1 MEGRDMADTYVVMVT
16 LDGRDQFNRILE
28 GESAAKAAAKRYAKD
43 ILTLQE
49 KGDQGCWEVFT
60 SKVVDRQSFSYAGPN
75 VMLNAPRGARMMVGT
90 NGTSCEQSWRRLI
103 YARRNTMDKGTT
115 IKVETCCG
123 I

>member
-1 MEGRDMADTYVVMVT
+1 MADTFVVMVT

-60 SKVVDRQSFSYAGPN
+60 SKVVDRQSFSFSGPN
-75 VMLNAPRGARMMVGT
+75 MLLNAPKGERMMAGSS
-90 NGTSCEQSWRRLI
+90 GTSCEQSWRMLM
-103 YARRNTMDKGTT
+103 YARRNTLDKGTT
-115 IKVETCCG
+115 IKAEMCCG